1 MDINKQMLIGSVDK
15 KEVPKVKDNTVLN
28 QEDFLKILAATVSNP
43 PIPGGGEGG
52 GAGGEMDFM
61 SQMIQMNMLDQMS
74 ALTDSIQST
83 MVMTHQQQALS
94 LAGKYVIV
102 AGPDSE
108 KITGLV
114 EKVKFTP
121 DGTATIQVNGKPYN
135 LQSVLEVSE
144 TELVIDIPMV
154 EIKPS
159 KPIDSGDQGGE

>member
-1 MDINKQMLIGSVDK
+1 MDINDQMLIGSVDK
-15 KEVPKVKDNTVLN
+15 NKVPKVKDNTVLN

-43 PIPGGGEGG
+43 PIPGSGDGG

-74 ALTDSIQST
+74 ALTDTIQST

-94 LAGKYVIV
+94 LVGKHVII

-108 KITGLV
+108 KVTGLV

-121 DGTATIQVNGKPYN
+121 DGTATIQVNGKAYN
-135 LQSVLEVSE
+135 LQSVLEVAE
-144 TELVIDIPMV
+144 NELAIEIPMV
-154 EIKPS
+154 EIKPI
-159 KPIDSGDQGGE
+159 KPGDSDGE

>member
-1 MDINKQMLIGSVDK
+1 MDINDQMFIGSVDK
-15 KEVPKVKDNTVLN
+15 NRMPKVKDNTVLD

-43 PIPGGGEGG
+43 PIPGSGDGG

-94 LAGKYVIV
+94 LVGKNVTI
-102 AGPDSE
+102 AGPDKE
-108 KITGLV
+108 QITGIV

-121 DGTATIQVNGKPYN
+121 DGTATIQVGGKEYT
-135 LQSVLEVSE
+135 LQNVTEVGEVGAADSE
-144 TELVIDIPMV
+144 EDAGRDEKPGV
-154 EIKPS
+154 ENV
-159 KPIDSGDQGGE
+159 E